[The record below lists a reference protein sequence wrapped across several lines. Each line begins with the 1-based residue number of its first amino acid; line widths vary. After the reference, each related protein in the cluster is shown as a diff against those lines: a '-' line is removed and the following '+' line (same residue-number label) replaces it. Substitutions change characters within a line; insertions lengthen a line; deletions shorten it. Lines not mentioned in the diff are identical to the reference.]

1 MEIKNTNQNGVSK
14 VNGLLRIKYAI
25 SIKEDEV
32 RSFTGQ
38 IMNEDVCVGFCNASN
53 TGVIGFSL
61 SEDNGLTDEEIKAVA
76 ASLSKMSPNL
86 LARRQTRKPIRLIR
100 MVRNNP
106 DN

>member
-14 VNGLLRIKYAI
+14 VNGLIRIKYAI

-38 IMNEDVCVGFCNASN
+38 IMNEDVCV
-53 TGVIGFSL
+53 IGFSL

-76 ASLSKMSPNL
+76 CKFIEDVTESFGKEA
-86 LARRQTRKPIRLIR
+86 
-100 MVRNNP
+100 NP
-106 DN
+106 KTDPAHTDGQEQP

>member
-14 VNGLLRIKYAI
+14 VNSLLRIKYAI

-76 ASLSKMSPNL
+76 CKFIEDVTESFGKA
-86 LARRQTRKPIRLIR
+86 A
-100 MVRNNP
+100 NP
-106 DN
+106 KTDPVHTDSQEQS

>member
-14 VNGLLRIKYAI
+14 VNGLIRIKYAI

-61 SEDNGLTDEEIKAVA
+61 SEDNGLTDEEITESFGKEA
-76 ASLSKMSPNL
+76 
-86 LARRQTRKPIRLIR
+86 
-100 MVRNNP
+100 NP
-106 DN
+106 KTDPAHTDGQEQP

>member
-14 VNGLLRIKYAI
+14 VNSLLRIKYAI

-76 ASLSKMSPNL
+76 CKFIEDVTDLNSATL
-86 LARRQTRKPIRLIR
+86 L
-100 MVRNNP
+100 
-106 DN
+106 

>member
-14 VNGLLRIKYAI
+14 VNSLLRIKYAI

-76 ASLSKMSPNL
+76 CK
-86 LARRQTRKPIRLIR
+86 LIED
-100 MVRNNP
+100 VTESFGKAANP
-106 DN
+106 KTDPVHTDSQEQS